1 MILVVGALLG
11 FFSVAFGAY
20 SDHGLRPKVSDE
32 EFRMLMTAI
41 RYNQVHALM
50 ISALGLFT
58 LLKKDFSKIHLFK
71 QSGFLFIVGT
81 ILFSFSIY
89 TSVVLEILQLNI
101 SPNIQQI
108 FFTIQTPLMYLMHFM
123 FQIPNLLYLTPIGGI
138 TLMISWLSLA
148 YAAYRTCKKSDLI
161 HS

>member
-1 MILVVGALLG
+1 MILIVGALLG

-20 SDHGLRPKVSDE
+20 SEHGLRPKVSDE

-50 ISALGLFT
+50 ISVLGLINLPSSF
-58 LLKKDFSKIHLFK
+58 LNIHLFRR
-71 QSGFLFIVGT
+71 SGFLFIVGT

-89 TSVVLEILQLNI
+89 TSVGL
-101 SPNIQQI
+101 
-108 FFTIQTPLMYLMHFM
+108 
-123 FQIPNLLYLTPIGGI
+123 QIPSLLYLTPIGGI

-148 YAAYRTCKKSDLI
+148 YAAYRTYKKSDLI
-161 HS
+161 HN

>member
-1 MILVVGALLG
+1 MILIVGALLG

-20 SDHGLRPKVSDE
+20 SEHGLRPKVSDE

-50 ISALGLFT
+50 ISVLGLIT
-58 LLKKDFSKIHLFK
+58 LPSSFLNIHLFRR
-71 QSGFLFIVGT
+71 SGFLFILGT

-89 TSVVLEILQLNI
+89 TSVGL
-101 SPNIQQI
+101 
-108 FFTIQTPLMYLMHFM
+108 
-123 FQIPNLLYLTPIGGI
+123 QIPSLLYLTPIGGI

-161 HS
+161 HN

>member
-1 MILVVGALLG
+1 MILIVGALLG

-20 SDHGLRPKVSDE
+20 SEHGLRPKVSDE

-50 ISALGLFT
+50 ISVLGLIT
-58 LLKKDFSKIHLFK
+58 LPSSFLNIHLFRR
-71 QSGFLFIVGT
+71 SGFLFIVGT

-89 TSVVLEILQLNI
+89 TSVGL
-101 SPNIQQI
+101 
-108 FFTIQTPLMYLMHFM
+108 
-123 FQIPNLLYLTPIGGI
+123 QIPSLLYLTPIGGI

-161 HS
+161 HN